1 MIFVMFICNI
11 TEKFL
16 YVIKVSFWDEKEAK
30 KLFQKLPFYN
40 IFIEKPKIKAFKD
53 MDLLQELPF
62 YTELNI
68 YEMSKSFAWYERSYK
83 VEIADSKD
91 PLAQLEASKSS
102 IKVLFEDVLDED
114 KSFKYQITVKFCWEK
129 TSQMEI

>member
-16 YVIKVSFWDEKEAK
+16 SVIKVSFWDKKEAK
-30 KLFQKLPFYN
+30 TLFEKLPFYN
-40 IFIEKPKIKAFKD
+40 IFIEKPKIKGFKG
-53 MDLLQELPF
+53 MNLLQELPF
-62 YTELNI
+62 YTELNA
-68 YEMSKSFAWYERSYK
+68 YEMSKSCGWYERSYK

-102 IKVLFEDVLDED
+102 IKVLFEDLLDEF
-114 KSFKYQITVKFCWEK
+114 KSFRYQITVKFCWEK
-129 TSQMEI
+129 TSKIKI

>member
-40 IFIEKPKIKAFKD
+40 IFIEKPKIKGFKD

-102 IKVLFEDVLDED
+102 IKVLFEDVWDED

>member
-1 MIFVMFICNI
+1 MIFVMFFCNI
-11 TEKFL
+11 IEKFL

-30 KLFQKLPFYN
+30 KLVQKIPFYN
-40 IFIEKPKIKAFKD
+40 MFIEKPKIKGFKD

-68 YEMSKSFAWYERSYK
+68 YEMSKAFGWYERSYK

-91 PLAQLEASKSS
+91 PLAQLEASKLS
-102 IKVLFEDVLDED
+102 IKVLFEDLLDEV
-114 KSFKYQITVKFCWEK
+114 KSFK
-129 TSQMEI
+129 

>member
-11 TEKFL
+11 TEKVL
-16 YVIKVSFWDEKEAK
+16 HVIKVSFWDEKEAK

-68 YEMSKSFAWYERSYK
+68 YEMSKSFTWYERSYK

-102 IKVLFEDVLDED
+102 IKVLFEDVWDED

>member
-11 TEKFL
+11 TEKVL
-16 YVIKVSFWDEKEAK
+16 HVIKVSFWDEKEGK

-53 MDLLQELPF
+53 IDLLQELPF

-83 VEIADSKD
+83 VQIADSKD

>member
-11 TEKFL
+11 TEKVL
-16 YVIKVSFWDEKEAK
+16 HVIKVSFWDEKEAK

-40 IFIEKPKIKAFKD
+40 IFIEKPKVKGFKD
-53 MDLLQELPF
+53 MNLLQELPF

-68 YEMSKSFAWYERSYK
+68 YEMSKSFAWYERNYK

>member
-68 YEMSKSFAWYERSYK
+68 YEMSKSFAWYERNYK

-102 IKVLFEDVLDED
+102 IKVLFEDVWDED

>member
-11 TEKFL
+11 TEKVL
-16 YVIKVSFWDEKEAK
+16 HVIKVSFWDEKEAK

>member
-11 TEKFL
+11 TEKVL
-16 YVIKVSFWDEKEAK
+16 HVIKVSFWDEKEAK

-53 MDLLQELPF
+53 IDLLQELPF

-68 YEMSKSFAWYERSYK
+68 YEMSKSFAWYERNYK

>member
-16 YVIKVSFWDEKEAK
+16 YVIKVSFWDEKEAT

-102 IKVLFEDVLDED
+102 IKVLFEDVWDED

>member
-11 TEKFL
+11 TEKVL
-16 YVIKVSFWDEKEAK
+16 HVIKVNFWDEKEAK

-40 IFIEKPKIKAFKD
+40 MFIEKPKIKGFKD

-68 YEMSKSFAWYERSYK
+68 YEMSKSFAWYERNYK

>member
-1 MIFVMFICNI
+1 M
-11 TEKFL
+11 
-16 YVIKVSFWDEKEAK
+16 
-30 KLFQKLPFYN
+30 
-40 IFIEKPKIKAFKD
+40 FIEKPKIKGFKD
-53 MDLLQELPF
+53 MDLLQKLPF

-68 YEMSKSFAWYERSYK
+68 YEMSKSFAWYERNYK

-114 KSFKYQITVKFCWEK
+114 KSFKYQITVKFC
-129 TSQMEI
+129 

>member
-11 TEKFL
+11 TEKVL
-16 YVIKVSFWDEKEAK
+16 HVIKVSFWDEKEAK
-30 KLFQKLPFYN
+30 KSFQKLPFYN
-40 IFIEKPKIKAFKD
+40 MFIEKPKIKGFKD

-68 YEMSKSFAWYERSYK
+68 YEMSKSFAWYERNYK

>member
-11 TEKFL
+11 TEKVL
-16 YVIKVSFWDEKEAK
+16 HVIKVSFWDEKEAK

-53 MDLLQELPF
+53 IDLLQELPF

-83 VEIADSKD
+83 VQIADSKD

-129 TSQMEI
+129 TSQMKI

>member
-11 TEKFL
+11 TEKVL
-16 YVIKVSFWDEKEAK
+16 HVIKVSFWDEKEAK

-83 VEIADSKD
+83 VQIADSKD

>member
-102 IKVLFEDVLDED
+102 IKVLFEDVWDED

>member
-11 TEKFL
+11 TEKVL
-16 YVIKVSFWDEKEAK
+16 HVIKVSFWDEKEAK

-68 YEMSKSFAWYERSYK
+68 YEMSKSFAWYERNYK

-102 IKVLFEDVLDED
+102 IKVLFEDVWDED